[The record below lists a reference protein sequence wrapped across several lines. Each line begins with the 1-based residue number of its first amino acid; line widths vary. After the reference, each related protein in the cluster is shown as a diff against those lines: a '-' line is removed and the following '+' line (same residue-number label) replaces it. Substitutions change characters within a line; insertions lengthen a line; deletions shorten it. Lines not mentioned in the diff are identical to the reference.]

1 MPRTRS
7 WYELEGGQP
16 DGYEGEEDIFFAF
29 RCPVHKWREWRF
41 HVFEKV
47 VVEDKRSVKKRES
60 RKYGVREVEKEGER
74 YCEYAW

>member
-1 MPRTRS
+1 LSLECIERGYADKVGRARS

-16 DGYEGEEDIFFAF
+16 DGYEGEEDMFVAF

-47 VVEDKRSVKKRES
+47 VIEEKCQGTEEQKRQI
-60 RKYGVREVEKEGER
+60 
-74 YCEYAW
+74 